1 MNEFIRNH
9 PGVVGFGASFLYFD
23 LIVRKNKPVTDNNNN
38 NNNKEHLERF
48 TQKYQSVYKGEQQ

>member
-1 MNEFIRNH
+1 ML
-9 PGVVGFGASFLYFD
+9 AKCFLTGPWF
-23 LIVRKNKPVTDNNNN
+23 LRIVPDFRILFNNN